1 MLLIDIA
8 VVVAALL
15 ATIVLAQPALYR
27 HKSWRAMITPL
38 ASIIGSGFLVIGPI
52 LNDAYGLYAP
62 LAMVVLCL
70 GAYLFGWAIRRNIK
84 AREEQP
90 DRGKAVTWLETAA
103 SWSLA
108 FAYMVSVAYYLNL
121 FGAFGLSLTPMKDPF
136 YARLLTSAVFF
147 IIAGVGWTKGFSALE
162 RMEYGS
168 VTLKL
173 AIIAGVLAGLVFFFG
188 ERLQAGGLN
197 FNPPQRT
204 GWQALTL
211 IFGLLI
217 TVQGFETSRY
227 LGKTY
232 SAKTRI
238 LSMRLAQW
246 ISTGIYLAY
255 TLLLAYVFPH
265 DGAKLTETA
274 IIDMMR
280 IVAPVLPAM
289 LVVAAL
295 AAQFSAAIA
304 DTSGSGGLVQELT
317 KGHVRSRDAYVLL
330 AFVGI
335 AITWAADVFQI
346 IGYASRAFAI
356 YYGFQAL
363 IAALTARRNKE
374 PILTQATLLAL
385 ALLAVA
391 ITIFGVSVEG

>member
-1 MLLIDIA
+1 MLIDIS
-8 VVVAALL
+8 VVMAALI
-15 ATIVLAQPALYR
+15 TIAVLAQPALYR
-27 HKSWRAMITPL
+27 HKPWRAMITPL

-62 LAMVVLCL
+62 LSMAVLCA

-84 AREEQP
+84 AIEEQN
-90 DRGKAVTWLETAA
+90 DRGAAIAVLETAA

-121 FGAFGLSLTPMKDPF
+121 FGAFALSLTPFKDPF
-136 YARLLTSAVFF
+136 YARLLTSVVFIVIAV
-147 IIAGVGWTKGFSALE
+147 VGWTKGFSALE

-168 VTLKL
+168 VTIKL
-173 AIIAGVLAGLVFFFG
+173 AIIAGVLAGLAFFFG
-188 ERLQAGGLN
+188 ERLQAGALD

-227 LGKTY
+227 LGKSY
-232 SAKTRI
+232 SAKTRM
-238 LSMRLAQW
+238 LSMRIAQW

-265 DGAKLTETA
+265 DGLKLTETA

-280 IVAPVLPAM
+280 IVAPVLPAL
-289 LVVAAL
+289 LVAAAL

-304 DTSGSGGLVQELT
+304 DTSGSGGLIHELT
-317 KGHVRSRDAYVLL
+317 KGRLRPRDAYVLL
-330 AFVGI
+330 ALVGI
-335 AITWAADVFQI
+335 FITWAANVFEI

-363 IAALTARRNKE
+363 IAALTARKNKD
-374 PILTQATLLAL
+374 PVLIQMALMAL
-385 ALLAVA
+385 AILACA
-391 ITIFGVSVEG
+391 ITAFGVSVEG